1 MSEETNAVPVLSL
14 LDQLR
19 IQHAQFIQKR
29 DIAQANLNQ
38 LIGAVFACEVM
49 IKKHE
54 TEDASKGL
62 SQENL
67 GDQGNGQADK
77 QVSDANPV

>member
-1 MSEETNAVPVLSL
+1 LSL

-29 DIAQANLNQ
+29 DIAQANVNQ

-54 TEDASKGL
+54 AEDAAKGL
-62 SQENL
+62 TQESQGE
-67 GDQGNGQADK
+67 QGNGQTEHQEQEQAP
-77 QVSDANPV
+77 QE